1 MSLPHDD
8 GTELCGRV
16 FDRLVE
22 GADLGADPVL
32 SEHLGSCVTCFR
44 AMTELR
50 DAPRVAEALRAEAPA
65 VPRADDRFW
74 DELAARTTAAAEAA
88 LRGPTQVRRE
98 VPAPA
103 PARPQARR
111 SFFAGGAARGARVRI
126 VSVAAT
132 LAAAAAGFMLVARR
146 PLPATPGELAA
157 GSGARVE
164 QRSSEPQ
171 RPIEAALRTS
181 ADDVLTGT
189 EADVAELDAG
199 ALRRLLARM
208 RPTAP
213 VALTSP
219 AGGSGDAAELLG
231 EDEGRMN
238 DELADLDGA
247 ELRRVAGSLE
257 AGVW

>member
-1 MSLPHDD
+1 MSHPHDA
-8 GTELCGRV
+8 GTDLCALV

-22 GADLGADPVL
+22 GADLGGDRAL

-50 DAPRVAEALRAEAPA
+50 DAPRVAEALRAEGPA

-74 DELAARTTAAAEAA
+74 DQLAARTTAAAEAA
-88 LRGPTQVRRE
+88 LRGGAEPHA
-98 VPAPA
+98 APA
-103 PARPQARR
+103 KARVVR
-111 SFFAGGAARGARVRI
+111 SFSAGGVARATRVRI

-132 LAAAAAGFMLVARR
+132 LAAAAAAFLLIARH
-146 PLPATPGELAA
+146 PLPPAPGELPADHQVSGPLEVASRA
-157 GSGARVE
+157 GGDEVF
-164 QRSSEPQ
+164 
-171 RPIEAALRTS
+171 T
-181 ADDVLTGT
+181 DT
-189 EADVAELDAG
+189 EADVADLDAG
-199 ALRRLLARM
+199 ALRRLLDRM

-213 VALTSP
+213 AALTSA

-238 DELADLDGA
+238 DELADLDGT

-257 AGVW
+257 AGAW

>member
-8 GTELCGRV
+8 GNELCGRV
-16 FDRLVE
+16 FDRLVD

-50 DAPRVAEALRAEAPA
+50 DAPRVAEALRADAPS
-65 VPRADDRFW
+65 VPRADDPFW
-74 DELAARTTAAAEAA
+74 DKLAARTTAAAEAA
-88 LRGPTQVRRE
+88 LRSRTEPRAEVSAPTPLSAKPR
-98 VPAPA
+98 AS
-103 PARPQARR
+103 R
-111 SFFAGGAARGARVRI
+111 SFVARAARVRI

-132 LAAAAAGFMLVARR
+132 LAAAAAAFMLIARR
-146 PLPATPGELAA
+146 PLPPPTGELPARA
-157 GSGARVE
+157 GAGVDHRVSGPVE
-164 QRSSEPQ
+164 ASS
-171 RPIEAALRTS
+171 RTG
-181 ADDVLTGT
+181 ADEILTDT

-199 ALRRLLARM
+199 ALRRLLERM
-208 RPTAP
+208 RPNAP
-213 VALTSP
+213 VVLTSST
-219 AGGSGDAAELLG
+219 GGTAGDAADLLG